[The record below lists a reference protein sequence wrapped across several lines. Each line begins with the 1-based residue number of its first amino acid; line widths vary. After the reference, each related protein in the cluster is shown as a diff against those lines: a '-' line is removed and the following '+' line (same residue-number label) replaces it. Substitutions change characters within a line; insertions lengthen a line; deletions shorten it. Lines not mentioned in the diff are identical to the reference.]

1 MCTPAIDISEILD
14 SHEAVLLIWYYCDI
28 NMSGWCWKDID
39 LSLSWHELSRREL
52 GWHLEMDW
60 SLFLRD
66 QRPMTTS
73 LNYLVSSLS
82 PAPCSLQYWSWR
94 WALASSNQSLGLSF
108 NSQSETGIMSRVL
121 PRYWYYD
128 LSSINRKPIFIHD
141 TNLLRSNKQK
151 FRNKIKFC
159 PPHTLKH

>member
-1 MCTPAIDISEILD
+1 MCAPAIDISGDSESLN

-94 WALASSNQSLGLSF
+94 WALASSNQSLGLSS

-128 LSSINRKPIFIHD
+128 LSSINRKPIFIPD
-141 TNLLRSNKQK
+141 TNLLRLNKQK
-151 FRNKIKFC
+151 FGKKN
-159 PPHTLKH
+159 